1 MTFERF
7 ISFRY
12 LLSKEHRALVSII
25 TIISILGVML
35 GVGALI
41 VVISVMDGFD
51 NELVSKMMGVFS
63 HIEIWQG
70 WQEEMTDY
78 EQVIAKVSNVPGV
91 VAAAPIIT
99 RQALLQPSTG
109 IETQKVGVE
118 FRGVDPDRES
128 HVTSFAKDVVEG
140 TGLPGWREVVIGWKL
155 AQRLGVTVGDN
166 VYAITKLARTAN
178 GPVAKIAELKVVG
191 VFKSGLYDVDSAFVY
206 SNLATVRSIFLLGEG
221 VDCVHLHVGN
231 PYKVR
236 QIKGRIARELGGHR
250 TIRSW
255 DELNRAFFNALR
267 MEKLVMFI
275 ILMLIIVVAAFNI
288 VGTLIMI
295 VTQKTREIGVLK
307 SMGAN
312 NTSVLKI
319 FLFYGVTIGIVG
331 TAVGVVLG
339 LGLCGLLRLIR
350 YGLPDAVYGID
361 TLPVLVEPLTV
372 LIIVAA
378 SLAICILASL
388 VPAWQASRLDPVE
401 ALRYE

>member
-7 ISFRY
+7 ISLRY
-12 LLSKEHRALVSII
+12 LLSKEHKALVSII
-25 TIISILGVML
+25 SVISIFGVML

-63 HIEIWQG
+63 HIEIWRG
-70 WQEEMTDY
+70 WQEEMQDY
-78 EQVIAKVSNVPGV
+78 EQVIAQVSKVPGV

-99 RQALLQPSTG
+99 RQALLQPTTG
-109 IETQKVGVE
+109 IETQKIGVE
-118 FRGVDPDRES
+118 FRGIDPKRERR
-128 HVTSFAKDVVEG
+128 VTSFVNDVVLG
-140 TGLPGWREVVIGWKL
+140 TGLPGRREVVIGWKL
-155 AQRLGVTVGDN
+155 AERMGLTVGDD
-166 VYAITKLARTAN
+166 VYAITKLAKTAN
-178 GPVAKIAELKVVG
+178 GPFAKIARLKVVG
-191 VFKSGLYDVDSAFVY
+191 IFKTGLYDVDSAFVY
-206 SNLATVRSIFLLGEG
+206 SNLDTVRNIFLLDGG
-221 VDCVHLHVGN
+221 VDCVHLHVKD
-231 PYKVR
+231 PYQVSQLKQRIGR
-236 QIKGRIARELGGHR
+236 QLGGNYI
-250 TIRSW
+250 IRSW
-255 DELNRAFFNALR
+255 DELNRSFFNALR

-275 ILMLIIVVAAFNI
+275 ILLLIIIVAAFNI

-312 NTSVLKI
+312 NTSILRI

-339 LGLCGLLRLIR
+339 LCLCALLSLIR

-361 TLPVLVEPLTV
+361 TLPVAVEPLTV
-372 LIIVAA
+372 FIIIVA
-378 SLAICILASL
+378 SLSICVLASI
-388 VPAWQASRLDPVE
+388 VPAWQASRLNPVE